1 MSATSAKF
9 VPPVAPSFGSDPVR
23 VLLVDDEEQILEEM
37 RECLE
42 AEDIGCILAH
52 DAAEALELV
61 RNTPGLDA
69 VITDIRMPG
78 MDGLELTRILKR
90 KEKAGKALAVV
101 ILTGHAGYEEAVEA
115 MQAGAED
122 FLSKP
127 VSASHLV
134 YTVTKAVEL
143 TRLRRTEDQ
152 YRQLLADEV
161 QNKTN
166 EAATLRQDI
175 GRKQKELTSEQQSR
189 AIAVHAKEEFFA
201 LISHD
206 LRTPLILLRS
216 FAARIKGHF
225 AEVKDR
231 ELEEETDFMLQV
243 TSDALKYLDTVL
255 EMAKII
261 DDEETAG
268 DQIARSMLVEDA
280 FERLKLAFGKKLQ
293 EKNIRPLIDVT
304 PGLALVGDCR
314 QLVRAVGSLLD
325 NAIQNSA
332 PGGAITLRGAEN
344 KACITLTVQDEGE
357 GMSKDEIELA
367 NQPFGYLED
376 KWSENAPR
384 QLMLGLPMARIFA
397 EGCGCELV
405 IKSEPNWGTTASII
419 LPK

>member
-216 FAARIKGHF
+216 FAAGIKGHF

-231 ELEEETDFMLQV
+231 EHEEETDFMLQV

-268 DQIARSMLVEDA
+268 DQIARGMLVEDA

-357 GMSKDEIELA
+357 GMSKEEIELA

-405 IKSEPNWGTTASII
+405 IKSEPSWGTTASII